1 MRLFHNGTNCINC
14 IPVLNL
20 RQLSVLCHHSYSH
33 QLHINTDTVCQ
44 SKLSPFQSITTCM
57 YPNMETK
64 KSNAVTYVQL
74 FAIKTAQ
81 YRQYKEFFFF
91 FFLLLLYLLCQNQL
105 IAENNQ
111 VNIAL

>member
-1 MRLFHNGTNCINC
+1 
-14 IPVLNL
+14 
-20 RQLSVLCHHSYSH
+20 
-33 QLHINTDTVCQ
+33 
-44 SKLSPFQSITTCM
+44 M